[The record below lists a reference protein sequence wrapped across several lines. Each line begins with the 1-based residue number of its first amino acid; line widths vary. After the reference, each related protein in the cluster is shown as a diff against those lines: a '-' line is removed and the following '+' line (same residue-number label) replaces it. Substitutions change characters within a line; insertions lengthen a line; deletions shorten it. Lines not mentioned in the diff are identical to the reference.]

1 MRFEPA
7 SMQLLLRLSSV
18 FIEGIFYELTRLTMS
33 IESLITVLETI
44 VPASIL
50 TTLIII
56 QDNKY
61 VFWRYTVERTSER
74 QLTGSTL
81 TTDEKMI
88 DFFRPR
94 RRLLFRRLWRSRCC
108 LVGGKN
114 KMTDCDE
121 WQQKALIRH
130 LTRILSTSQLDTL
143 ARVVEQ
149 RTYYYVHIIISCR
162 LYRSLNRFHNEK

>member
-1 MRFEPA
+1 MQNSAGQFVRNPVSVMRFEPA

-61 VFWRYTVERTSER
+61 VF
-74 QLTGSTL
+74 
-81 TTDEKMI
+81 
-88 DFFRPR
+88 
-94 RRLLFRRLWRSRCC
+94 
-108 LVGGKN
+108 
-114 KMTDCDE
+114 
-121 WQQKALIRH
+121 
-130 LTRILSTSQLDTL
+130 
-143 ARVVEQ
+143 
-149 RTYYYVHIIISCR
+149 
-162 LYRSLNRFHNEK
+162 